1 MPKSIS
7 VKKGY
12 YGCQLDLKVWKT
24 VKAGK
29 WKNMLTVNR
38 KKENGES
45 KKKVQ
50 RYKEKKT
57 FDKRIKNLCDT
68 FVVEEI

>member
-1 MPKSIS
+1 MPKNIS

-38 KKENGES
+38 ERE
-45 KKKVQ
+45 
-50 RYKEKKT
+50 R
-57 FDKRIKNLCDT
+57 
-68 FVVEEI
+68 